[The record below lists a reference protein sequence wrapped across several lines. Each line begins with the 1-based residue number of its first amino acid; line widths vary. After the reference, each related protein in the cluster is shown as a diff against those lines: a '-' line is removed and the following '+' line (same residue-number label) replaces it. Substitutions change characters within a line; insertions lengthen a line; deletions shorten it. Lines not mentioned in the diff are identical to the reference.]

1 MMKMIGDIST
11 AEANKLIEKIS
22 ILTKNLGLSR
32 TLLESKL
39 FPVTTYISVGVYN
52 SFEIGPKIF
61 KEVVRRIT
69 PEELGRAGR
78 NICATQMN
86 QLVAWAISNYYLAG
100 RQFLLYDERH
110 TPEDDTDR
118 YPGNREHQANGIHGA
133 DA

>member
-1 MMKMIGDIST
+1 MIGDIST

-22 ILTKNLGLSR
+22 ILTKNLALSR

-52 SFEIGPKIF
+52 SFEKGPKIF
-61 KEVVRRIT
+61 KEVARRIT

-86 QLVAWAISNYYLAG
+86 QLAAWAISNYYLAG
-100 RQFLLYDERH
+100 RQFL
-110 TPEDDTDR
+110 
-118 YPGNREHQANGIHGA
+118 
-133 DA
+133 